1 MHRNVPTRVL
11 DPVDVWINYPH
22 IPLAG
27 PLKFYYLT
35 QSAFYLHQILVIN
48 AEAPRKDHWQMM
60 THHVITVVLMLGSY
74 FYNFTRIGVLIMMLM
89 DLCDIFLPVRIFL
102 WPYGL
107 LYLIHLLTFAP
118 S

>member
-1 MHRNVPTRVL
+1 
-11 DPVDVWINYPH
+11 
-22 IPLAG
+22 
-27 PLKFYYLT
+27 
-35 QSAFYLHQILVIN
+35 
-48 AEAPRKDHWQMM
+48 MM

-102 WPYGL
+102 LPPWLNVPD
-107 LYLIHLLTFAP
+107 TFA

>member
-1 MHRNVPTRVL
+1 
-11 DPVDVWINYPH
+11 
-22 IPLAG
+22 
-27 PLKFYYLT
+27 
-35 QSAFYLHQILVIN
+35 
-48 AEAPRKDHWQMM
+48 MM

-102 WPYGL
+102 WPYGIL
-107 LYLIHLLTFAP
+107 HLIHLLTFVL